1 MKRFFLLALFG
12 TALLMA
18 GCDVLN
24 IEDRPDPNGPSL
36 DGVLETATRDEVAN
50 LVTGVESGLRFEM
63 DIYLADV
70 GIVGRE
76 YWRFLIADPRYT
88 GDLLGKENAVLDNN
102 TFYTLRPWRARYRVI
117 RNAHIL
123 MQVAEKSKALSEAE
137 KRGVDGFAK
146 TMIAYQLLLNLNLTH
161 NNGVRRDTIDLV
173 TPGHLMGREEA
184 LAYIARLLDEAASE
198 LDQAG
203 DAFSFPLSE
212 GFQGFDTPAG
222 FRRFNRALAA
232 RVSLYREDY
241 NGALQALQASFLDPE
256 GDLQTGVYHVF
267 SSKSGDML
275 NPIYQDP
282 LGVTSG
288 NAWVVHPSF
297 VAEAES
303 GDHRVVQKVFTREEP
318 LTLDNLSS
326 PHVLYLFKSPVD
338 PIPLIRN
345 EELLLIRAEARIHT
359 GDLNGAVADLNRIR
373 QAAGLSDY
381 AGPVT
386 KAALIDEMLQQRRYS
401 LFGEGHRWIDMRRY
415 GRLDELP
422 IDRPGDN
429 VWEQFPIPAS
439 ENL

>member
-1 MKRFFLLALFG
+1 MKRFFLLAFLGMAF
-12 TALLMA
+12 LMA

-50 LVTGVESGLRFEM
+50 LATGVESGLRFEM

-70 GIVGRE
+70 GVVGRE

-88 GDLLGKENAVLDNN
+88 GDLLGKENAVLDDN
-102 TFYTLRPWRARYRVI
+102 TFYILRPWRARYRVI

-123 MQVAEKSKALSEAE
+123 MQVAEKSKALSVAE
-137 KRGVDGFAK
+137 KHGVYGFAK
-146 TMIAYQLLLNLNLTH
+146 TMIAYQLLLNLNLTY
-161 NNGVRRDTIDLV
+161 NNGVRRDTVDLV
-173 TPGHLMGREEA
+173 TPGHLMGRTEA
-184 LAYIARLLDEAASE
+184 LSYIARLLDDAASE

-203 DAFSFPLSE
+203 EAFSFALSE
-212 GFQGFDTPAG
+212 GFRGFDTPAT
-222 FRRFNRALAA
+222 FRQFNRALAA
-232 RVSLYREDY
+232 RVALYREDY
-241 NGALQALQASFLDPE
+241 TGSLAALQASFLDPD
-256 GDLQTGVYHVF
+256 GSLQTGVYHVF

-275 NPIYQDP
+275 NPVYQDP

-303 GDHRVVQKVFTREEP
+303 GDQRVAEKVFTRAEP

-326 PHVLYLFKSPVD
+326 PHVLYLFKSPAD
-338 PIPLIRN
+338 PMPIIRN

-359 GDLNGAVADLNRIR
+359 GDLNGAVTDLNRIR
-373 QAAGLSDY
+373 QAAGLPAY
-381 AGPVT
+381 TGPVT
-386 KAALIDEMLQQRRYS
+386 VTALINEMLHQRRYA

-429 VWEQFPIPAS
+429 VWEQFPLPAS